1 MQPRTCWMNLDAY
14 SCLDESPELTPI
26 VATPDRDMVVI
37 AKFKSPASVCS
48 VLMCVAKSTTLEN
61 IVSIFSQDR

>member
-1 MQPRTCWMNLDAY
+1 MNLGTY
-14 SCLDESPELTPI
+14 SGLDESPELTPI

-37 AKFKSPASVCS
+37 TKFRSPVSVYS
-48 VLMCVAKSTTLEN
+48 VLMCVAKSTMLEN